1 MSQPGMGQGTAMTFR
16 IGGTSRQCQVSML
29 QPCLSVTDRIRAAAD
44 GDALGLTLIVLEQNL
59 KVVSLGQGYDK
70 TPGV

>member
-1 MSQPGMGQGTAMTFR
+1 
-16 IGGTSRQCQVSML
+16 ML

-44 GDALGLTLIVLEQNL
+44 GDALELTLIVLEQNL
-59 KVVSLGQGYDK
+59 KVVSLGQGYEK